1 MVRGEKSSEMSPED
15 EKPKIYFSTLIMVT
29 YRGVSL
35 YSLHKDV
42 SHFVTTQVPSE
53 QSSTACS

>member
-42 SHFVTTQVPSE
+42 LHFSTSQVPPE
-53 QSSTACS
+53 QSFTDCS

>member
-35 YSLHKDV
+35 YALHKDV
-42 SHFVTTQVPSE
+42 LHIVTWQVPSE
-53 QSSTACS
+53 HSSTACS

>member
-1 MVRGEKSSEMSPED
+1 MVREEKSSEMSPED

-42 SHFVTTQVPSE
+42 SHFVTSQLPSE
-53 QSSTACS
+53 QSFTDCS

>member
-35 YSLHKDV
+35 YALHKDV
-42 SHFVTTQVPSE
+42 LHIVT
-53 QSSTACS
+53 

>member
-35 YSLHKDV
+35 YALHKDV
-42 SHFVTTQVPSE
+42 LHFSTSQVPPE
-53 QSSTACS
+53 QSFTDCS

>member
-1 MVRGEKSSEMSPED
+1 MVREEKSSEMSPED

-42 SHFVTTQVPSE
+42 SHFSTSQVPPE
-53 QSSTACS
+53 QSFTDCS